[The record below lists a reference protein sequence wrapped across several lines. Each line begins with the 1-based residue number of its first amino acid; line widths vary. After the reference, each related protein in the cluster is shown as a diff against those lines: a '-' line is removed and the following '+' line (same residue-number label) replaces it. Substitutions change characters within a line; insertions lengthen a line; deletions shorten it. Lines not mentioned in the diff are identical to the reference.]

1 MKKLLILLLFPLT
14 VWGQWSFL
22 IPSDTITL
30 LPTMTTID
38 SITSGY
44 LSMRPA
50 FSYSSI
56 VWQGAPTAIQVGA
69 FSGFSMPIW
78 NSNSEQLFIKEYIAG
93 RWDGVSDIKLYIT
106 CALVSAETAGEDFSF
121 ELAWNR
127 KSATTGVLPT
137 TFYMDTVQ
145 QELQAGRADQYAIY
159 RLEFTIN
166 YDEPDPDLTSGDEFG
181 ARIRRV
187 DCTGDHDDVDD
198 EMIVLD
204 IILTYAVDKIF
215 KQ

>member
-1 MKKLLILLLFPLT
+1 MRKLLFIFCFLPLLT
-14 VWGQWSFL
+14 MGQWSFL
-22 IPSDTITL
+22 IPSDTNTL

-56 VWQGAPTAIQVGA
+56 VGQGAP
-69 FSGFSMPIW
+69 
-78 NSNSEQLFIKEYIAG
+78 
-93 RWDGVSDIKLYIT
+93 
-106 CALVSAETAGEDFSF
+106 TAGEDFSF